1 MTEPFNNPKFSA
13 FYKVVTPAPETTRV
27 TDSQSLNDAGVY
39 GNYSWYQRLVQGSGA
54 RLTRYREYD
63 LMDNDVDVSRALDT
77 IAEEIC
83 GNHEATDL
91 PLMISYDAE
100 DDSAIS
106 DTQVLTLR
114 SALRHWVKIHSLKIR
129 LFKIARIA
137 IKYGDAFFYK
147 KTEHAR
153 WEFIHPKHVVGAIV
167 DRDDVTT
174 IRAWQIR
181 KYIKDSKST
190 YGVPLT
196 TSSAQD
202 NTEIIPAD
210 RMVRFTLNDDM
221 SDTAPFGESVL
232 RPVYRAH
239 KQKELLEDSIVI
251 YRIQRAPERRVFY
264 IDVGKMP
271 PARVKQYLEQ
281 VKNEI
286 KQKKVPTV
294 NGGADSVDSVYN
306 PQSMSEDFFFAQR
319 ADGRGSRVDTL
330 PGGQGLGELSDLE
343 YFMDKVIRGLRIPY
357 SYMYQEKEPSGAI
370 FNDGRVGVAYI
381 QELRFALYVQRLQQ
395 YFEEEIDTEFKK
407 YLRVCNIV
415 IKDEDWS
422 VKLPEPQNF
431 GKYRQQELDAALLN
445 SFAQAD
451 QTEYMSKRFIMTRYL
466 QLDESEIVRN
476 EQLLREEKN
485 LPPDEENLDPDLQ
498 TLYRPQDAMM
508 MGDEMG
514 GGPMGGGSPMTAGTL
529 GGGPDALGGPE
540 GAPGA
545 EGGPEGG
552 AEGGGEATPPTP
564 SGAP

>member
-1 MTEPFNNPKFSA
+1 MSDPFNNPKFSG
-13 FYKVVTPAPETTRV
+13 FYKVVKPASETTRV
-27 TDSQSLNDAGVY
+27 TDSQSLTDAGIY
-39 GNYSWYQRLVQGSGA
+39 GNYSWYQRLIQGSGS
-54 RLTRYREYD
+54 RITRYREYD
-63 LMDNDVDVSRALDT
+63 LMDNDVDISRALDT

-83 GNHEATDL
+83 GNHETTDQ
-91 PLMISYDAE
+91 PLIVSYDAE

-106 DTQVLTLR
+106 DTTILTIR
-114 SALRHWVKIHSLKIR
+114 AALRHWIGLHGLKLR
-129 LFKIARIA
+129 LFKIARHA

-147 KTEHAR
+147 KSETSR

-196 TSSAQD
+196 SSSAQD

-232 RPVYRAH
+232 RPVYRSH

-294 NGGADSVDSVYN
+294 NGGTDEVDSVYN

-343 YFMDKVIRGLRIPY
+343 YFMNKVIRGLRIPY
-357 SYMYQEKEPSGAI
+357 SYMYQEKEASGAI

-395 YFEEEIDTEFKK
+395 YFEDEIDAEFKK
-407 YLRVCNIV
+407 YLRTANII

-422 VKLPEPQNF
+422 IKLPDPQNF

-451 QTEYMSKRFIMTRYL
+451 QTEYFSKRYIMERYL
-466 QLDESEIVRN
+466 QLEPADIVRN

-485 LPPDEENLDPDLQ
+485 LEPDDDNMDPDLQ
-498 TLYRPQDAMM
+498 TLYRPQDMAMEA
-508 MGDEMG
+508 EMG
-514 GGPMGGGSPMTAGTL
+514 GDMGGAGGSPMTAGTL
-529 GGGPDALGGPE
+529 GDGGPDALGGEEGGLE
-540 GAPGA
+540 GAPGG
-545 EGGPEGG
+545 EGEQPQPAGG
-552 AEGGGEATPPTP
+552 APQN
-564 SGAP
+564 